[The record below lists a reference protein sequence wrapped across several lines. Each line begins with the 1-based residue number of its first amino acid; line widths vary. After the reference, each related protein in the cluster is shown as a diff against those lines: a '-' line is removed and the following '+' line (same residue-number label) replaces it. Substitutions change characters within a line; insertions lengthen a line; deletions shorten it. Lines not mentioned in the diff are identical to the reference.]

1 MRKSRR
7 DRMKDDPVGDLEEL
21 KSELDMASRNP
32 DSIATVTAGGMFPM
46 PPRPGM
52 PKAEAAPESYFGEM
66 SVTERTKPAS
76 LTRGTFNND
85 NVRALQSSLKD
96 ISAFMGDKSLDPGAV
111 DADFGGNTEA
121 AVKAFQNRY
130 GLEVTG
136 VADSDTL
143 GEIRRIQ
150 ADLAMGEK
158 KKVGPQDLAGMKTAG
173 VPMTPAQEL
182 RLTRQAKAKATPD
195 QFDMRED
202 ILDAQAAARADAVD
216 QMRKVVRSG
225 ETELFPAPS
234 DDRLKTSDT
243 GLRGMSMADM
253 RKMPLIERLL
263 QLSADDQAV
272 VADLLK
278 SDTGM

>member
-1 MRKSRR
+1 MEKTRRR

-21 KSELDMASRNP
+21 KSGLDMAIRNY
-32 DSIATVTAGGMFPM
+32 DSGETVTAGGMFPM
-46 PPRPGM
+46 PPKPGM
-52 PKAEAAPESYFGEM
+52 PKAEAAPESNFGEM
-66 SVTERTKPAS
+66 SVTERTKPPS

-85 NVRALQSSLKD
+85 DVRALQSSLKD
-96 ISAFMGDKSLDPGAV
+96 ISAFMGDKSLDPGTV
-111 DADFGGNTEA
+111 DADFGGNTKS
-121 AVKAFQNRY
+121 AVKAFQNRF

-136 VADSDTL
+136 VADAKTL
-143 GEIRRIQ
+143 GEIRKAQ
-150 ADLAMGEK
+150 SGLAMGK
-158 KKVGPQDLAGMKTAG
+158 TVDPKV
-173 VPMTPAQEL
+173 
-182 RLTRQAKAKATPD
+182 
-195 QFDMRED
+195 
-202 ILDAQAAARADAVD
+202 LDAQAAARADAVE

-234 DDRLKTSDT
+234 EDRLKTSDT

-253 RKMPLIERLL
+253 RKVPLIERLL